1 MNKQL
6 LLNVLLLAIIV
17 SMAIAWAVTSSS
29 TTPLRKLGLSER
41 QLQKYANELG
51 RCGTVADLRA
61 GKVITGRMSFCMV
74 AYRPHYFLIV
84 ENGTYDAEGK
94 FTRDEGE
101 LQYTFSYVPESVIR
115 ADRYGPEERQFREG
129 AIEPSSLD
137 GYNPFTNSPS
147 HIFDSWK
154 FTNDFLR
161 LYSVKIS
168 NWTFK
173 DYLTQF
179 TKYNVLTIIPIFGI
193 TDCIGYSCYHIY
205 HRADDAGGGLR
216 DENFKKYVED
226 FIDMGFVKSY
236 GQ

>member
-1 MNKQL
+1 MNKQ
-6 LLNVLLLAIIV
+6 VLLIILLVAIIV
-17 SMAIAWAVTSSS
+17 SMAIAWGVTSSS
-29 TTPLRKLGLSER
+29 TAPLRKLGLSER
-41 QLQKYANELG
+41 QLGKFSSELG
-51 RCGTVADLRA
+51 KCSTVAELRA

-84 ENGTYDAEGK
+84 EEGTYDGK
-94 FTRDEGE
+94 GNFTRTGE
-101 LQYTFSYVPESVIR
+101 QFAFSYVPESVIL
-115 ADRYGPEERQFREG
+115 ADRYRPDEREFREG

-137 GYNPFTNSPS
+137 GYNPFTTSPS

-161 LYSVKIS
+161 LYSVKIM

-173 DYLTQF
+173 DYLTLF
-179 TKYNVLTIIPIFGI
+179 SRYNVLTLVPIRGI

-205 HRADDAGGGLR
+205 HRADDTAGRLK
-216 DENFKKYVED
+216 DESFKQYLQD
-226 FIDMGFVKSY
+226 FIDMGFVKSF